1 MNKIGVI
8 AIISLIFIMF
18 GCGDKTAPKPI
29 AYPFI
34 ENVATEYAPHKVKSF
49 PLQFDIADGAITE
62 SNEKNNGWI
71 NIKYPQYNA
80 TIYCT
85 YINTDSDKIETEIS
99 KNRELVYIHSK
110 LSSGISTLSY
120 NDSIKNISAELYILN
135 GNVAT
140 PLQFLATNKTSFVF
154 RGSLY
159 FNSQVRNDSVAP
171 IIEYLKNDI
180 FQLIETITP
189 Q

>member
-1 MNKIGVI
+1 M
-8 AIISLIFIMF
+8 FIMF

-29 AYPFI
+29 AYPYI
-34 ENVATEYAPHKVKSF
+34 ENAATEYTSHCVKSF
-49 PLQFDIADGAITE
+49 PLQFDVANGAITE
-62 SNEKNNGWI
+62 SNEKNNSWI

-85 YINTDSDKIETEIS
+85 YINTDSNKLEAEIS

-140 PLQFLATNKTSFVF
+140 PLQFLATNNTSFLF